1 MKTLK
6 LKDIPADY
14 PVRPLRVFQPAGDRA
29 TCGTCGLSWD
39 DSIATSM
46 TPAPAARCPFEYFHK
61 EDEPHKLSA
70 KAKRENARR
79 KRQARAALDAYAEMM
94 GPHMHLESDETL
106 LCDLLADCM
115 HLLGRES
122 VEGRMF
128 MAGEHYEAEAKGEE

>member
-1 MKTLK
+1 MSALRI
-6 LKDIPADY
+6 KDIPADY
-14 PVRPLRVFQPAGDRA
+14 PVRPLRVGQTAGDRV

-39 DSIATSM
+39 DSIGTSM

-61 EDEPHKLSA
+61 EDEPPKLPA

-79 KRQARAALDAYAEMM
+79 RKQARRVLDAYAEIT
-94 GPHMHLESDETL
+94 GQHREDDETL

-122 VEGRMF
+122 VEGRLF
-128 MAGEHYEAEAKGEE
+128 MAGEHYEAEARGED